1 MKLTKMWLITNATDT
16 SFSRGRGYESS
27 VRKLK
32 KEGDTYTA
40 KVDGSETYKVE
51 IIESKNSIEAD
62 CTCPYDYE
70 GICKHI
76 VAVGL
81 NILSGNFKEIKST
94 EIVEQPAQVLE
105 NAEPINAAT
114 FYENEFKK
122 AKKDK
127 QEAFLKLL
135 FTQDTAVCRQF
146 LTYIRPP
153 APPPLS
159 NSTDIEELSKEI
171 AARIMNI
178 DIEEYLSDEEDEDD
192 YYDKRRGR
200 GRYDYDEYEE
210 DRYDA
215 DALKNEVL
223 RLIQPYAEK
232 AVQALR
238 VGQSL
243 DSLRVLLGIY
253 EAIFLVEEPEL
264 DDYTDFSYGDTLNN
278 FFIRTSAEWMLKTTE
293 KTIAKSDYDAMFKL
307 LLERWQKFKSFQTI
321 EELAPYESLDED
333 LFLFIVQKAQVEQV
347 FLDLMTAN
355 KLHTSMHYELTK
367 KLCIAL
373 NKPDFLLEQLAGYGL
388 DNENLVKE
396 LMQQYIDINDRT
408 RFVDIAQKACAK
420 YSWRINEF
428 VADKVLPTDDLAFFK
443 KIVSEI
449 ATSRQRLDLYHRWRE
464 HVTPMEGEAYIDAQ
478 KVSSQHFYIKILA
491 DAKRFSDVLIFAEQ
505 NVENLRSEIFTIAA
519 RLVLNIYPNEIFPLY
534 CERVILYMGKNPSGR
549 SQYQSAVAILKPV
562 KEIKGKEQDIKAFAA
577 ELRKMYNRLP
587 AFLDELKK
595 GGF

>member
-32 KEGDTYTA
+32 KEGNIYTA
-40 KVDGSETYKVE
+40 KVEGSEAYKVE
-51 IIESKNSIEAD
+51 IVESISGIEAD

-81 NILSGNFKEIKST
+81 NILSGNFKEVKT
-94 EIVEQPAQVLE
+94 AEIVEQPAHPIQNE
-105 NAEPINAAT
+105 EPINAAT
-114 FYENEFKK
+114 FYEQEFKK

-135 FTQDTAVCRQF
+135 FTQDTTVCRQF

-159 NSTDIEELSKEI
+159 NSTDIEELSNEI

-178 DIEEYLSDEEDEDD
+178 DIEEYLSDEEDEED

-200 GRYDYDEYEE
+200 YDYDEYDE
-210 DRYDA
+210 DRYDTE
-215 DALKNEVL
+215 ALENEVL

-253 EAIFLVEEPEL
+253 EAIFLIEEPEL
-264 DDYTDFSYGDTLNN
+264 DESTDFSYGYILNN
-278 FFIRTSAEWMLKTTE
+278 FFIATSAEWMLKTAE
-293 KTIAKSDYDAMFKL
+293 KTIAKSDYEAMFKL
-307 LLERWQKFKSFQTI
+307 LLERWQKFKRFQTK

-333 LFLFIVQKAQVEQV
+333 LFFFVVQKAQAEQV

-367 KLCIAL
+367 KLCTAL

-388 DNENLVKE
+388 DNENFAKE
-396 LMQQYIDINDRT
+396 LMQQYIDRNDRA
-408 RFVDIAQKACAK
+408 RFVEIAQKACAQ
-420 YSWRINEF
+420 YSWRVNEF
-428 VADKVLPTDDLAFFK
+428 VADKVLPTDNLAFFK
-443 KIVSEI
+443 KIVSEV
-449 ATSRQRLDLYHRWRE
+449 ASSQKRLDLYHRWRE
-464 HVTPMEGEAYIDAQ
+464 QVTPTEGEAYIDLQ
-478 KVSSQHFYIKILA
+478 KVNSQHFYIKILA

-505 NVENLRSEIFTIAA
+505 NVENLHSEIFATAA

-534 CERVILYMGKNPSGR
+534 CERIVLYMGKGAATIR
-549 SQYQSAVAILKPV
+549 SQYQNAVAILKPV
-562 KEIKGKEQDIKAFAA
+562 KEIKGKEQEIKAFAA